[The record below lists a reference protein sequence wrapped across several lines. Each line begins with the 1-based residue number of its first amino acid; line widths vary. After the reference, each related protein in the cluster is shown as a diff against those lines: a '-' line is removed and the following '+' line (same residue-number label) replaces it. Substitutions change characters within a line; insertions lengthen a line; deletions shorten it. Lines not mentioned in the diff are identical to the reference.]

1 MIKIKRFDELTTR
14 ELYEIL
20 RQRAEV
26 FMLGLG
32 MRCRDLDREDFNA
45 LHCFIESETG
55 EICAYMRVLERG
67 DGNIMIGRVLAVPR
81 GTGLGKRLIT
91 ESLPELKERLK
102 ADTVTV
108 HAQLQAE
115 GFYRALGFIP
125 EGEPFCEA
133 GVMHV
138 FMQRG
143 ID

>member
-1 MIKIKRFDELTTR
+1 MIKIKSFDELTTR

-32 MRCRDLDREDFNA
+32 MHCRDLDREDYHA
-45 LHCFIESETG
+45 LHCFIENEGG
-55 EICAYMRVLERG
+55 EISAYMRVLDCG
-67 DGNIMIGRVLAVPR
+67 DGSILLGRVLAVPR
-81 GTGLGKRLIT
+81 GAGLGKRLVR
-91 ESLPELKERLK
+91 ESLPRLKERLK

-108 HAQLQAE
+108 HAQLQAA

-125 EGEPFCEA
+125 EGEPFSEA

-138 FMQRG
+138 FMKRE
-143 ID
+143 IE

>member
-1 MIKIKRFDELTTR
+1 MIKIKSFDELTTR

-32 MRCRDLDREDFNA
+32 MRCRDLDREDYRA
-45 LHCFIESETG
+45 LHCFIENENG
-55 EICAYMRVLERG
+55 EIAAYMRVL
-67 DGNIMIGRVLAVPR
+67 DGEDGSLLLGRVLAVPR
-81 GTGLGKRLIT
+81 GAGLGRRLVY
-91 ESLPELKERLK
+91 ECLPELKRILK
-102 ADTVTV
+102 ADTATV

-125 EGEPFCEA
+125 EGEPFLEA

-138 FMQRG
+138 FMKRG